1 MFFYLFIS
9 QNRRANEEYRSC
21 KVSYDEYNPY
31 KLSEPVRYIKPTI
44 CIE

>member
-9 QNRRANEEYRSC
+9 QNRCTNEEDRFC

-31 KLSEPVRYIKPTI
+31 KLSECIRYIKPTI